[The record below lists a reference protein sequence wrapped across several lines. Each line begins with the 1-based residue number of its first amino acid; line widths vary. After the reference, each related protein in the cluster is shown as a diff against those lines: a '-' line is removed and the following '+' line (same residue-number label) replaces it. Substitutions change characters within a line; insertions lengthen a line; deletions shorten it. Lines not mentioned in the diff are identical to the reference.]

1 MGLREVHLL
10 MQKGEYK
17 QALNILDSVTF
28 EDQLDGKILKTELL
42 IENGDLKKAASLA
55 GETLKESRASGTAVQ
70 TLKALINQGNILSIL
85 VNLLPTEP
93 EQHRV
98 SEPLVFPGRHALSL
112 IFQSV
117 L

>member
-55 GETLKESRASGTAVQ
+55 EETLKASRSTGKAVQ
-70 TLKALINQGNILSIL
+70 KLKALINKGRLHSIFFLPSYRFLTSRIVSCCL
-85 VNLLPTEP
+85 VKKTWDEPNL
-93 EQHRV
+93 
-98 SEPLVFPGRHALSL
+98 
-112 IFQSV
+112 I
-117 L
+117 